1 LVNIKEIDLSFNPLT
16 EESIK
21 NVLNEPKTVRR
32 LNMAGTGI
40 MSVPVLETPFL
51 THLNLSHN
59 SISVLNEEILNKP
72 SLLSLD
78 VSHNDIPNL
87 SFGLTSA
94 WTKLRNLKYLD
105 ISHNPI
111 TFVIKGDF
119 KYLDGLEVLKMSMLD
134 KCTKVETG
142 SFSNLKALK
151 VFEMFSLPKVVF
163 MDVRGKPLLRL
174 PYQGRSI
181 NFSKGGCFKYS
192 KNCYKK

>member
-1 LVNIKEIDLSFNPLT
+1 MISYNLISSIPSDANILVNIKEIDLSFNPLT

-40 MSVPVLETPFL
+40 MTVPVLETPFL

-105 ISHNPI
+105 ISSNPI

-142 SFSNLKALK
+142 SFANLKALR

-163 MDVRGKPLLRL
+163 MDVRGKKT
-174 PYQGRSI
+174 
-181 NFSKGGCFKYS
+181 NFSFLLKF
-192 KNCYKK
+192 